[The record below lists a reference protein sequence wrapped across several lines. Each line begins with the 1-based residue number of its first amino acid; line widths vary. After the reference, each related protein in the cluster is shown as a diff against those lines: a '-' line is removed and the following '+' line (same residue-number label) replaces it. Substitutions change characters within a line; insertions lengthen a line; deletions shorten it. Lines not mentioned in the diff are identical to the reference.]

1 MGVTLQQALE
11 QFRQSL
17 VQQGYSAQTLRAYT
31 TALEQLRQYV
41 RELWDEE
48 MELGKLEVSHLR
60 QFLGWL
66 HDRGLRR
73 RSLQLKVAAVKAFFR
88 FAYQQGWIPRNPARC
103 LPIPRAEYPVLSVV
117 PQEKL
122 QELLDGLPRETPQE
136 RLRAAVLEVLYGCGV
151 RVGELCALRLTDVLW
166 DRGLL
171 RVRGKGQRE
180 RLVPFGG
187 KAAEAVRQ
195 YMEVRQQLSPRGEWL
210 FVGPRGGQLRQ
221 ATVYRWVRALIQ
233 TAVFGEQRG
242 PHVLRHA
249 FATHLLE
256 RGAELRAVGQMLGH
270 ASLSS
275 TQKYTH
281 LSMEYLKRVYRQAH
295 PRAGEET

>member
-1 MGVTLQQALE
+1 MELQESIE
-11 QFRQSL
+11 QFRQAL
-17 VQQGYSAQTLRAYT
+17 IQQGASVQTLRAYSMALT
-31 TALEQLRQYV
+31 QFRQYLGEVWGEEPELEQLG
-41 RELWDEE
+41 L
-48 MELGKLEVSHLR
+48 SHVR

-73 RSLQLKVAAVKAFFR
+73 RSLQLKVAALKAFFR
-88 FAYQQGWIPRNPARC
+88 FAYRRGWIERNPARY
-103 LPIPRAEYPVLSVV
+103 LPLPRAEQPLLSVV
-117 PQEKL
+117 SQEQL
-122 QELLDGLPRETPQE
+122 QRMLDGLPRQTPRE
-136 RLRAAVLEVLYGCGV
+136 RLRAAVLEVLYGCGL
-151 RVGELCALRLTDVLW
+151 RVGELCALRLGDLLW
-166 DRGLL
+166 EQGLL

-195 YMEVRQQLSPRGEWL
+195 YLEVRHHLRPRGDWL
-210 FVGPRGGQLRQ
+210 FPGPRGGRLGQ
-221 ATVYRWVRALIQ
+221 ATVYRWVRALLG
-233 TAVFGEQRG
+233 TAPFGEQRG

-275 TQKYTH
+275 TQRYTH
-281 LSMEYLKRVYRQAH
+281 VSVEHLKRVYRQAH
-295 PRAGEET
+295 PRAGDQE